1 MTTVLAAN
9 PAASPTIQ
17 DRQWALG
24 LGVLIVVFSCW
35 RIGFAWSQNLGLFY
49 DEAYYWHW
57 AQDLAWGYYSK
68 PPMVAWVIAL
78 TGQLWGDAT
87 PLAVKS
93 GAMLLHP
100 LTAFGLF
107 ALGRKLLNARA
118 GFWAGALYFSAPG
131 LAMSNVVISTDVPLL
146 LFWTWGMV
154 FAIRALQGGKLQ
166 DWLLVGMC
174 GGLGLLSKYT
184 MVVFALGMLWVLSL
198 PPHRHWLAKWQP
210 YAAATLA
217 FALWLPN
224 LWWNYQQDFPTMRHT
239 VEIAELDGEL
249 FYPTRW
255 LEFVGAQFAVFGP
268 VTFALF
274 LLAVSR
280 VGARQL
286 NDAWS
291 FAFALPMLLLI
302 SGFALL
308 SHAHANWAV
317 PAITAVCLLVATQL
331 VRQGRHKLLSY
342 AIVANVFLGALSYH
356 LPKIWTLATQQEP
369 PYKID
374 LAWRSRGWDKVG
386 SAIRD
391 LRGEHP
397 QAGLLSD
404 DRALLASY
412 AYASKDSFEAVRSW
426 APPGY
431 IDDHYEL
438 TVPYAGAL
446 SSPLLYVTR
455 SQSPDSVLARFE
467 RATSLP
473 VEGIKVAADR
483 HIQLQAWLVEGF
495 LGYSN
500 P

>member
-1 MTTVLAAN
+1 MMDLTAVAPSTREGHRD
-9 PAASPTIQ
+9 Q
-17 DRQWALG
+17 QWALG
-24 LGVLIVVFSCW
+24 LLALIAAFSLW
-35 RIGFAWSQNLGLFY
+35 RIGFAWSQGLGLFY

-78 TGQLWGDAT
+78 TGHLWGDAT

-93 GAMLLHP
+93 GAMLIHP

-131 LAMSNVVISTDVPLL
+131 MAMSNVVISTDVPLL

-154 FAIRALQGGKLQ
+154 FAIRAVQGGAIQ
-166 DWLLVGMC
+166 DWILVGLC

-184 MVVFALGMLWVLSL
+184 MVVFAIGMLWVLSL
-198 PPHRHWLAKWQP
+198 PPYRHWLSKWQP
-210 YAAATLA
+210 YAAAGLA
-217 FALWLPN
+217 LALWLPN
-224 LWWNYQQDFPTMRHT
+224 VLWNYQQDFPTMRHT

-255 LEFVGAQFAVFGP
+255 LEFIGAQFAVFGP

-274 LLAVSR
+274 LLALGR
-280 VGARQL
+280 IGARQL

-291 FAFALPMLLLI
+291 FAFSLPMLLLI
-302 SGFALL
+302 SGFALM

-317 PAITAVCLLVATQL
+317 PAITAVCLLVAIQL
-331 VRQGRHKLLSY
+331 TREGRFKLLSY
-342 AIVANVFLGALSYH
+342 AVVANVILGALSYH
-356 LPKIWTLATQQEP
+356 LPQAWTLVTQEDP

-374 LAWRSRGWDKVG
+374 LAWRSRGWGEVG
-386 SAIRD
+386 HTIQR
-391 LRGEHP
+391 LREAYP

-412 AYASKDSFEAVRSW
+412 AYASRDTFAAVRRW
-426 APPGY
+426 APEGY

-438 TVPYAGAL
+438 TRPFQGAL
-446 SSPLLYVTR
+446 TSPMLFVTR
-455 SQSPDSVLARFE
+455 SRDSESVLGRFE
-467 RATSLP
+467 HATVVP
-473 VEGIKVAADR
+473 VAAIQVAADR
-483 HIQLQAWLVEGF
+483 QINLKAWLIDGF
-495 LGYSN
+495 RGYSAR
-500 P
+500 